1 MNKSFKILSVLFIVL
16 LMYSCNDQKPNKS
29 QGNQELS
36 VVADSISV
44 LMNSYHYN
52 PSELTTKEYLKLE
65 KKVKT
70 LANTSKTADEFI
82 NNYNDLWQDGPF
94 SHVRLGI
101 MKQPAEAMAD
111 YIDSLKVGDQSVS
124 ISWEGKTAILTLNTM
139 TGLDTKEK
147 VFEAYKLIA
156 KNPTESLIIDLR
168 NNSGGTFAGVPLVG
182 HLLTEPID
190 AGIFVSKK
198 WWDNHTK
205 APSITDIQN
214 LSSWQGWSIKSFWHD
229 VQEAPLTR
237 IMFKPMQPHFKGPVY
252 VLINNKTASAA
263 EMTVDGLAQLD
274 NVTIIGETSEG
285 VMLSQ
290 KMYDLPSGLQLSLPI
305 ADYYSTR
312 MGRIEGQ
319 GVTPD
324 VTIDQS
330 LAMDVAFSLINGK
343 ELNQALADA
352 KQKMSVMQEQPLG
365 VKPIYLL
372 GDMNDWGKD
381 FKATPQF
388 EYKGKGIYESIV
400 TLKKGRY
407 EFKIAPLD
415 WAFDYGANPNDEN
428 VIIGQVMSL
437 VGLPRSNNLIIDM
450 EEESK
455 LTLSL
460 DVNNIKQTRL
470 LVKK

>member
-1 MNKSFKILSVLFIVL
+1 MKKSIKILAALFTVI
-16 LMYSCNDQKPNKS
+16 LMHSCKFSES
-29 QGNQELS
+29 QGNKQLVS
-36 VVADSISV
+36 VADSISA
-44 LMNSYHYN
+44 LMNNYHYN
-52 PSELTTKEYLKLE
+52 PEELKKEEYVKLE
-65 KKVKT
+65 VKVQILADTVKT
-70 LANTSKTADEFI
+70 REEFI
-82 NNYNDLWQDGPF
+82 NGFNDIWKDGPF
-94 SHVRLGI
+94 SHVRLGTMI
-101 MKQPAEAMAD
+101 QPATAMAD
-111 YIDSLKVGDQSVS
+111 YIDSLKVGNQSVS
-124 ISWEGKTAILTLNTM
+124 ISWNGKTAILTINTM
-139 TGLDTKEK
+139 TGIDTKEK

-156 KNPTESLIIDLR
+156 NNPTESLIIDLR
-168 NNSGGTFAGVPLVG
+168 NNTGGTFAGVPLVG
-182 HLLTEPID
+182 HLLSESVD
-190 AGIFVSKK
+190 AGAFVSKK
-198 WWDNHTK
+198 WWHNHTK
-205 APSITDIQN
+205 EPSIDDIQN
-214 LSSWQGWSIKSFWHD
+214 LSPWQGWSIKSFWHD
-229 VQEAPLTR
+229 VQEEPLTR
-237 IMFKPMQPHFKGPVY
+237 IMFKPMQPHFKGRVY

-263 EMTVDGLAQLD
+263 EMTADGLAQLE
-274 NVTIIGETSEG
+274 NVTIIGETTEG
-285 VMLSQ
+285 AMLSQ

-330 LAMDVAFSLINGK
+330 LAMDVAFSLINGM

-372 GDMNDWGKD
+372 GDMNDWGND

-388 EYKGKGIYESIV
+388 EYKGKGIYESII

-415 WAFDYGANPNDEN
+415 WAFDYGANPNSEN
-428 VIIGQVMSL
+428 VIIGQNMSL
-437 VGLPRSNNLIIDM
+437 VRVPRNNNLIIDL

-460 DVNNIKQTRL
+460 DVNNIKQVRL